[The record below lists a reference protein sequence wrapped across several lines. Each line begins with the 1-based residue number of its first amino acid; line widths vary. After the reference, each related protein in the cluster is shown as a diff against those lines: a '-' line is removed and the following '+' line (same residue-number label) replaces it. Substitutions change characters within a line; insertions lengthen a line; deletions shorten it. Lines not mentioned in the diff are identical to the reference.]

1 MGVVAA
7 VSCLG
12 AAAARAQSTTNEWW
26 NQLDLYWTAPSDQ
39 WRVYGLAQEARG
51 IETSDRQL
59 TLGLHLD
66 DRSGRSTLPT
76 AGLPHT
82 THTSGGE
89 API

>member
-1 MGVVAA
+1 VNAA
-7 VSCLG
+7 QIQPGESILIVG
-12 AAAARAQSTTNEWW
+12 AAGAAGQAATQ
-26 NQLDLYWTAPSDQ
+26 
-39 WRVYGLAQEARG
+39 
-51 IETSDRQL
+51 I